1 MRFARQHFMNDTR
14 ADANPNAT
22 ATAGPDPTPNP
33 SHAMAS
39 SDAVGAA
46 PYEAPAMLSIE
57 GSGTGPDSYPVEVGF
72 VLPDGSSRCALIRPL
87 AHWTHWDDLAEHSHA
102 VPRETAVKLGR
113 DSTQVAALLNS
124 SLAGQLVYC
133 DGPAVD
139 PTWLRVLF
147 EAAGTVPAFEL
158 HDFRELLSERENAF
172 WHVLK
177 RQVTTEMRLQRR
189 RASSDA
195 KILQRTLLRLR
206 SPLPLRR

>member
-1 MRFARQHFMNDTR
+1 MTDPRANANANAS
-14 ADANPNAT
+14 ADANASPNADPRSVVSPD
-22 ATAGPDPTPNP
+22 AG
-33 SHAMAS
+33 S
-39 SDAVGAA
+39 AA
-46 PYEAPAMLSIE
+46 PYEAPAMISIE
-57 GSGTGPDSYPVEVGF
+57 GSGMGPDSYPVEVGF

-102 VPRETAVKLGR
+102 VPRAMAVKLGR
-113 DSTQVAALLNS
+113 DSTQVASLLNS
-124 SLAGQLVYC
+124 ALAGQIVYC

-147 EAAGTVPAFEL
+147 EAAGTVASFEL
-158 HDFRELLSERENAF
+158 HDFRELLSERESAF
-172 WHVLK
+172 WHVLQ

-195 KILQRTLLRLR
+195 KILQRTLMRLR